1 MAGLRQ
7 RAKVVGEED
16 VRIGR
21 TCAKVGEDDDA
32 LPALHPDSSILFP
45 ALALAI
51 LGAASVQGFWKLMHS
66 PGASVG
72 DDLSSHFSE
81 IATFAG
87 ALRSASWDLWFDRVQ
102 MGYPLLMT
110 YTPV

>member
-1 MAGLRQ
+1 MAGLRL

-16 VRIGR
+16 VRTAR
-21 TCAKVGEDDDA
+21 SCAKVEDDGV
-32 LPALHPDSSILFP
+32 LPTLHPDSSILFP